1 MIDANHGY
9 DAIEAVRLGNAVAG
23 LDIGWFEEPVVPDD
37 LSAYHEVRARQPL
50 PVAGGETWYTRWGF
64 RDVLA
69 ERAVDI
75 IQPDVC
81 GTGGLSEAK
90 KIADMA
96 QPFGVRCVPHVWGT
110 GIAIAAA
117 LQYLAVLPP
126 SPPRHESLQPMLEF
140 DRTDNPYRQA
150 ILKRPLEHADGWV
163 TIPDGPGLGI
173 EVDRD
178 VLAEYAIDP
187 A

>member
-1 MIDANHGY
+1 
-9 DAIEAVRLGNAVAG
+9 
-23 LDIGWFEEPVVPDD
+23 
-37 LSAYHEVRARQPL
+37 
-50 PVAGGETWYTRWGF
+50 
-64 RDVLA
+64 
-69 ERAVDI
+69 
-75 IQPDVC
+75 
-81 GTGGLSEAK
+81 
-90 KIADMA
+90 
-96 QPFGVRCVPHVWGT
+96 
-110 GIAIAAA
+110 
-117 LQYLAVLPP
+117 
-126 SPPRHESLQPMLEF
+126 MLEF